1 MITIKRLELKKTY
14 RIEWL
19 RYITGVNLSE
29 HCMKAFLGTNDPRIK
44 GYKKGYYDINLKEG
58 YQYYYFCAVHED
70 WIWKN
75 NVHIAF
81 REKTGSRII
90 IDNERVNCLIENAE
104 GIPIYNTSI
113 DPNHPQAHNKLFNTC
128 RNWMFANMI
137 KNTFVTQTDLFNG

>member
-44 GYKKGYYDINLKEG
+44 GYKREYYDINLKEG
-58 YQYYYFCAVHED
+58 FLYYYFCAVHED

-113 DPNHPQAHNKLFNTC
+113 DPNHPQAYNKLFNTC